1 MHSASSPTQK
11 KNMICRPSQHLGAP
25 TSLANPDPPE
35 GSANGMKSVA
45 MVLQRESFVQISH
58 TVDGRIPAPVDK

>member
-11 KNMICRPSQHLGAP
+11 KHDLPTIPTLGAP